1 MSQTA
6 SLKQQKPS
14 SLKSAEAGNP
24 PARCGEDRGPQ
35 AEENLFQTLPPLS
48 VALDNLF
55 STWLA
60 LCVCLHPLLCVRRVA
75 SLQSDGHLTQILS
88 VHKVR

>member
-55 STWLA
+55 LHVVGPLRLSTPPA
-60 LCVCLHPLLCVRRVA
+60 LCQE
-75 SLQSDGHLTQILS
+75 SGFTSE
-88 VHKVR
+88 